1 MGQVAG
7 VGPEEGVCVLG
18 LERDSCL
25 LQCQDLPILLKTT
38 LCCFLA
44 GFLATR
50 GTSQTS
56 EALSAPVSQAGRPP
70 F

>member
-50 GTSQTS
+50 GRYLTD
-56 EALSAPVSQAGRPP
+56 
-70 F
+70 